1 MRILLTGGLGFIGSA
16 VVRQAVNAGHEV
28 LNVDLQTYAGDPRTV
43 ASVAASGRYEHRAI
57 DICDDV
63 AVRAALQDFTPDRVL
78 HLAAESHVDRSIDG
92 PAEFVR
98 TNVVGTTV
106 MLQETQRWLTENP
119 NPDFRFVHIST
130 DEVFGS
136 LSVGDDPFC
145 ETTAY
150 DPRSPYS
157 ASKAASDHFARAWWH
172 TYGFPVIV
180 TNCSNNYGPYQ
191 FPEKL
196 IPLMIIKALNYEP
209 LPVYGNGDNIRD
221 WIYVEDH
228 ASGLLEAASSGEP
241 GMTYLFGGDAE
252 RTNLDVVHTI
262 CDLVDELSGAGET
275 PRRGLVTYVTD
286 RPGHDH
292 RYAIDFTTTTG
303 ALGWVPSRTFADG
316 LRDTVQ
322 WYLDN
327 SAYWQPILE
336 GRYAGT
342 RLGSSESPAPV
353 QRSTE
358 PGKGK

>member
-1 MRILLTGGLGFIGSA
+1 MTFMKILLTGGLGFIGSA
-16 VVRQAVNAGHEV
+16 VVRQAVSAGHDV
-28 LNVDLQTYAGDPRTV
+28 LNIDLQTYAGDPRTV
-43 ASVAASGRYEHRAI
+43 AQVADSDRYEHRTV
-57 DICDDV
+57 DICDD
-63 AVRAALQDFTPDRVL
+63 ATVRAALTEFAPDRVM

-106 MLQETQRWLTENP
+106 MLQETQKWLAMNP

-136 LSVGDDPFC
+136 LALDDEPFS

-157 ASKAASDHFARAWWH
+157 ASKAASDHFARAWFH
-172 TYGFPVIV
+172 TYDFPVLV
-180 TNCSNNYGPYQ
+180 TNCSNNYGPFQ

-196 IPLMIIKALNYEP
+196 IPLMIIKARNNEP
-209 LPVYGNGDNIRD
+209 LPVYGKGDNVRD
-221 WIYVEDH
+221 WIHVEDH
-228 ASGLLEAASSGEP
+228 ASGLLTAAIDGSPGE
-241 GMTYLFGGDAE
+241 TYLFGGDAE

-262 CDLVDELSGAGET
+262 CDLVDELAGPGKT
-275 PRRGLVTYVTD
+275 PRRDLVTHVVD

-292 RYAIDFTTTTG
+292 RYAINFESTTQT
-303 ALGWVPSRTFADG
+303 LGWTPSRSFEDG
-316 LRDTVQ
+316 LRHTVQ

-327 SAYWQPILE
+327 PGYWQPIIE

-342 RLGSSESPAPV
+342 RLGSAVKDS
-353 QRSTE
+353 
-358 PGKGK
+358 K